1 MEGFNGSLFIMSNMK
16 PRWEMFRW
24 GMHIF
29 AQQNLNILF
38 GGGFLGGGKEN
49 TLQEQYLS
57 TVLKMFKYFSVT
69 EHFFKITK

>member
-1 MEGFNGSLFIMSNMK
+1 
-16 PRWEMFRW
+16 MFRW
-24 GMHIF
+24 GMHVF

-38 GGGFLGGGKEN
+38 GGVFLVGEKEN